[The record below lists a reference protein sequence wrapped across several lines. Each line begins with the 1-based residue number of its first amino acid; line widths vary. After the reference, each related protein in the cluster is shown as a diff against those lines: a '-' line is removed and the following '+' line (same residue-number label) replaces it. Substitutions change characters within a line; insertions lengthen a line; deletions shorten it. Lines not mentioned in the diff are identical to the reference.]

1 MDLSFN
7 TREHLKA
14 EGALSHFLA
23 AADHLNHCRFSAC
36 HEELALIPA
45 EDIIE
50 KAIVSH
56 KANKAFYEAGEF
68 LKAYKG
74 SQDLVELLKKAHEA
88 EEDEGRKAD
97 LNYWLLKVQ
106 TSVAK
111 VLNKIKDTVKAEDV
125 CDDVLAMCEA
135 VPVTR
140 QHKFALKALYM
151 KTKNM
156 LNIMEFRKA
165 KELLEDQAKPILK
178 DLN

>member
-1 MDLSFN
+1 M
-7 TREHLKA
+7 
-14 EGALSHFLA
+14 
-23 AADHLNHCRFSAC
+23 
-36 HEELALIPA
+36 
-45 EDIIE
+45 
-50 KAIVSH
+50 
-56 KANKAFYEAGEF
+56 
-68 LKAYKG
+68 
-74 SQDLVELLKKAHEA
+74 
-88 EEDEGRKAD
+88 
-97 LNYWLLKVQ
+97 Q

-165 KELLEDQAKPILK
+165 KELLEGQAKPILK